1 MQKTTMKILLRLSSK
16 INMGGMSEI
25 MLSANNRIGDKVVT
39 LRAKS
44 EVYIIPVFFS
54 PEKGVDMSRKK
65 IIAPD
70 VRKWHNEAKEKLDRI
85 LSAIAH
91 EEETVRKEDMTGDW
105 LKKVVEKHLHPER
118 YQQESS
124 GKSVYDLWEE
134 YLLKKNLSNGRI
146 RGIRVLIRAIAR
158 YEGFINATEKER
170 KDFVFDIN
178 KVTKEDIGDFMDYL
192 RNEENLA
199 NEYRQTFKVLLERY
213 PSNIEKGKSEIKG
226 RGENTVITLMKKLKA
241 FFNWLYESDKTSNRP
256 FDGFKIGTEKYGTP
270 YYISVDERNLIARTP
285 MPTRHLETQR
295 DIFIFHCFVGCR
307 ISDLVKLTEANITD
321 GILTYTPH
329 KTKDEGEQA
338 VVARVPLHENAIK
351 LIGKYRGT
359 DKKGRLFP
367 FISPQKYND
376 AIKEIFTIS
385 GITRNVEIRNAR
397 TGEIEVRP
405 INEIASSHIARRTFV
420 GNAYRKVSD
429 PNIIGKMSGHVEG
442 SKAFSRYRNIEDE
455 TLKNV
460 IDLIG

>member
-1 MQKTTMKILLRLSSK
+1 MKILLRLSSK

-44 EVYIIPVFFS
+44 EVYIMPVFFS
-54 PEKGVDMSRKK
+54 QEKGIDMSRKK
-65 IIAPD
+65 LIAPD
-70 VRKWHNEAKEKLDRI
+70 VRIWHNEAKCKLDGI
-85 LSAIAH
+85 LSSIAH
-91 EEETVRKEDMTGDW
+91 AEETARKEDMIGDW

-124 GKSVYDLWEE
+124 KKSMYDLWEE
-134 YLLKKNLSNGRI
+134 YLFKKNLSNGRI
-146 RGIRVLIRAIAR
+146 RGIRVLIRSIAR
-158 YEGFINATEKER
+158 YEGFIRATEKDR

-178 KVTKEDIGDFMDYL
+178 KVTKDDIGDFMDYL
-192 RNEENLA
+192 RNEENLS
-199 NEYRQTFKVLLERY
+199 NEYRHIFKVLLERY

-285 MPTRHLETQR
+285 MPTKHLETQR

-307 ISDLVKLTEANITD
+307 VSDLIKLTEANITE

-351 LIGKYRGT
+351 LIDKYRGT

-376 AIKEIFTIS
+376 AIKEIFTIA
-385 GITRNVEIRNAR
+385 GITRSVEIRNAR
-397 TGEIEVRP
+397 TGEMEVCP

-429 PNIIGKMSGHVEG
+429 PNLNNS
-442 SKAFSRYRNIEDE
+442 
-455 TLKNV
+455 
-460 IDLIG
+460 

>member
-1 MQKTTMKILLRLSSK
+1 
-16 INMGGMSEI
+16 MSEI

-44 EVYIIPVFFS
+44 EVYIMPVFFS
-54 PEKGVDMSRKK
+54 QEKGIDMSRKK
-65 IIAPD
+65 LIAPD
-70 VRKWHNEAKEKLDRI
+70 VRIWHNEAKEKLDGI
-85 LSAIAH
+85 LSTIAH
-91 EEETVRKEDMTGDW
+91 AEETARKEDLIGDW

-124 GKSVYDLWEE
+124 KKSMYDLWEE

-158 YEGFINATEKER
+158 YEGFIRSTEKDR

-178 KVTKEDIGDFMDYL
+178 KVTKDDIGDFMDYL
-192 RNEENLA
+192 RNEENLS
-199 NEYRQTFKVLLERY
+199 NEYRHIFKVLLERY

-226 RGENTVITLMKKLKA
+226 RGENTVVTLMKKLKA

-285 MPTRHLETQR
+285 MPTKHLETQR

-307 ISDLVKLTEANITD
+307 VSDLIKLTEANITE

-338 VVARVPLHENAIK
+338 VVARVPLHENAVK
-351 LIGKYRGT
+351 LIDKYRST
-359 DKKGRLFP
+359 DKKRRLFP

-376 AIKEIFTIS
+376 AIKEIFTIA

-397 TGEIEVRP
+397 TGEMEVRP

>member
-192 RNEENLA
+192 RNEENFA

-285 MPTRHLETQR
+285 MPTRHLEIQR

-307 ISDLVKLTEANITD
+307 VSDLVKLTEANITD

>member
-1 MQKTTMKILLRLSSK
+1 MKILLRLSSK

-285 MPTRHLETQR
+285 MPTRHLEIQR

-307 ISDLVKLTEANITD
+307 VSDLVKLTEANITD

-376 AIKEIFTIS
+376 AIKDIFTIS

>member
-1 MQKTTMKILLRLSSK
+1 
-16 INMGGMSEI
+16 MSEI

-44 EVYIIPVFFS
+44 EVYIMPVFFS
-54 PEKGVDMSRKK
+54 QEKGIDMSRKK
-65 IIAPD
+65 LIAPD
-70 VRKWHNEAKEKLDRI
+70 VRIWHNEAKEKLDGI
-85 LSAIAH
+85 LSTIAH
-91 EEETVRKEDMTGDW
+91 AEETARKEDMLGDW

-124 GKSVYDLWEE
+124 KKSMYDLWEE
-134 YLLKKNLSNGRI
+134 YLFKKNLSNGRI

-158 YEGFINATEKER
+158 YEGFIRSTEKDR

-178 KVTKEDIGDFMDYL
+178 KVTKDDIGDFMDYL
-192 RNEENLA
+192 RNEENLS
-199 NEYRQTFKVLLERY
+199 NEYRHIFKVLLERY

-270 YYISVDERNLIARTP
+270 YYISVDERNLIACTP
-285 MPTRHLETQR
+285 MPTKHLETQR

-307 ISDLVKLTEANITD
+307 VSDLIKLTEANITE

-338 VVARVPLHENAIK
+338 VVARVPLHENAVK
-351 LIGKYRGT
+351 LIDKYRGT

-376 AIKEIFTIS
+376 AIKEIFTIA
-385 GITRNVEIRNAR
+385 GITRSVEIRNAR
-397 TGEIEVRP
+397 TGEMEVCP

-442 SKAFSRYRNIEDE
+442 SKAFNRYRNIEDE

>member
-285 MPTRHLETQR
+285 MPTRHLEIQR

-307 ISDLVKLTEANITD
+307 VSDLVKLTEANITD

>member
-1 MQKTTMKILLRLSSK
+1 MKILLRLSSK

-44 EVYIIPVFFS
+44 EVYIMPLFFS
-54 PEKGVDMSRKK
+54 QEKGIDMSRKK
-65 IIAPD
+65 LIAPD
-70 VRKWHNEAKEKLDRI
+70 VRIWHNEAKEKLDGI
-85 LSAIAH
+85 LSTIAH
-91 EEETVRKEDMTGDW
+91 AEETARKEDMIGDW
-105 LKKVVEKHLHPER
+105 LKKVVEKYLHPER

-124 GKSVYDLWEE
+124 KKSMYDLWEE
-134 YLLKKNLSNGRI
+134 YLFKKNLSNGRI

-158 YEGFINATEKER
+158 YEGFIRSTEKDR

-178 KVTKEDIGDFMDYL
+178 KVTKDDIGDFMDYL
-192 RNEENLA
+192 RNEENLS
-199 NEYRQTFKVLLERY
+199 NEYRHIFKVLLERY

-285 MPTRHLETQR
+285 MPTKHLETQR

-307 ISDLVKLTEANITD
+307 VSDLIKLTEANITE

-338 VVARVPLHENAIK
+338 VVARVPLHENAVK
-351 LIGKYRGT
+351 LIDKYRGT

-376 AIKEIFTIS
+376 AIKEIFTIA
-385 GITRNVEIRNAR
+385 GITRSVEIRNAR
-397 TGEIEVRP
+397 TGEMEVCP

-460 IDLIG
+460 IGLIG

>member
-1 MQKTTMKILLRLSSK
+1 MKILLRLSSK

-44 EVYIIPVFFS
+44 EVYIMPVFFS
-54 PEKGVDMSRKK
+54 QEKGIDMSRKK
-65 IIAPD
+65 LIAPD
-70 VRKWHNEAKEKLDRI
+70 VRIWHNEAKEKLDGI
-85 LSAIAH
+85 LSTIAH
-91 EEETVRKEDMTGDW
+91 AEETARKEDMIGDW

-124 GKSVYDLWEE
+124 KKSMYDLWEE
-134 YLLKKNLSNGRI
+134 YLFKKNLSNGRI

-158 YEGFINATEKER
+158 YEGFIRATEKDR

-178 KVTKEDIGDFMDYL
+178 KVTKDDIGDFMDYL
-192 RNEENLA
+192 RNEENLS
-199 NEYRQTFKVLLERY
+199 NEYRHIFKVLLERY

-285 MPTRHLETQR
+285 MPTKHLETQR

-307 ISDLVKLTEANITD
+307 VSDLIKLTEANITE

-351 LIGKYRGT
+351 LIEKYRGT

-376 AIKEIFTIS
+376 AIKEVFTIA
-385 GITRNVEIRNAR
+385 GITRNVETRNAR
-397 TGEIEVRP
+397 TGEMEVRP

>member
-1 MQKTTMKILLRLSSK
+1 
-16 INMGGMSEI
+16 MGGMSEI

-44 EVYIIPVFFS
+44 EVYIMPVFFS
-54 PEKGVDMSRKK
+54 QEKGIDMSRKK
-65 IIAPD
+65 LIAPD
-70 VRKWHNEAKEKLDRI
+70 VRIWHNEAKCKLDGI
-85 LSAIAH
+85 LSSIAH
-91 EEETVRKEDMTGDW
+91 AEETARKEDMIGDW

-124 GKSVYDLWEE
+124 KKSMYDLWEE
-134 YLLKKNLSNGRI
+134 YLFKKNLSNGRI
-146 RGIRVLIRAIAR
+146 RGIRVLIRSIAR
-158 YEGFINATEKER
+158 YEGFIRATEKDR

-178 KVTKEDIGDFMDYL
+178 KVTKDDIGDFMDYL
-192 RNEENLA
+192 RNEENLS
-199 NEYRQTFKVLLERY
+199 NEYRHIFKVLLERY

-285 MPTRHLETQR
+285 MPTKHLETQR

-307 ISDLVKLTEANITD
+307 VSDLIKLTEANITE

-351 LIGKYRGT
+351 LIDKYRGT

-376 AIKEIFTIS
+376 AIKEIFTIA
-385 GITRNVEIRNAR
+385 GITRSVEIRNAR
-397 TGEIEVRP
+397 TGEMEVCP

-442 SKAFSRYRNIEDE
+442 SKAFNRYRNIEDE

>member
-1 MQKTTMKILLRLSSK
+1 MKILLRLSSK

-44 EVYIIPVFFS
+44 EVYIMPVFFS
-54 PEKGVDMSRKK
+54 QEKGIDMSRKK
-65 IIAPD
+65 LIAPD
-70 VRKWHNEAKEKLDRI
+70 VRIWHNEAKEKLDGI
-85 LSAIAH
+85 LSTIAH
-91 EEETVRKEDMTGDW
+91 AEETARKEDMIGDW

-124 GKSVYDLWEE
+124 KKSMYDLWEE
-134 YLLKKNLSNGRI
+134 YLFKKNLSNGRI

-158 YEGFINATEKER
+158 YEGFIRSTEKDR

-178 KVTKEDIGDFMDYL
+178 KVTKDDIGDFMDYL
-192 RNEENLA
+192 RNEENLS
-199 NEYRQTFKVLLERY
+199 NEYRHIFKVLLERY

-285 MPTRHLETQR
+285 MPTKHLETQR

-307 ISDLVKLTEANITD
+307 VSDLIKLTEANITE

-338 VVARVPLHENAIK
+338 VVARVPLHENAVK
-351 LIGKYRGT
+351 LIDKYRGT

-376 AIKEIFTIS
+376 AIKEIFTIA
-385 GITRNVEIRNAR
+385 GITRSVEIRNAR
-397 TGEIEVRP
+397 TGEMEVCP

-442 SKAFSRYRNIEDE
+442 SKAFNRYRNIEDE

>member
-1 MQKTTMKILLRLSSK
+1 MKILLRLSSK

-25 MLSANNRIGDKVVT
+25 MLSTNNRIGDKVVT

>member
-1 MQKTTMKILLRLSSK
+1 MKILLRLSSK
-16 INMGGMSEI
+16 KNMGGMSEI

-44 EVYIIPVFFS
+44 EVYIMPVFFS
-54 PEKGVDMSRKK
+54 QEKGIDMSRKK
-65 IIAPD
+65 LIAPD
-70 VRKWHNEAKEKLDRI
+70 VRIWHNEAKCKLDGI
-85 LSAIAH
+85 LSSIAH
-91 EEETVRKEDMTGDW
+91 AEETARKEDMIGDW

-124 GKSVYDLWEE
+124 KKSMYDLWEE
-134 YLLKKNLSNGRI
+134 YLFKKNLSNGRI

-158 YEGFINATEKER
+158 YEGFIRATEKDR

-178 KVTKEDIGDFMDYL
+178 KVTKDDIGDFMDYL
-192 RNEENLA
+192 RNEENLS
-199 NEYRQTFKVLLERY
+199 NEYRHIFKVLLERY

-285 MPTRHLETQR
+285 MPTKHLETQR

-307 ISDLVKLTEANITD
+307 VSDLIKLTKANITE

-338 VVARVPLHENAIK
+338 VVARVPLHENAVK
-351 LIGKYRGT
+351 LIDKYRGT

-376 AIKEIFTIS
+376 AIKEIFTIA
-385 GITRNVEIRNAR
+385 GITRSVEIRNAR
-397 TGEIEVRP
+397 TGEMEVCP

>member
-1 MQKTTMKILLRLSSK
+1 MKILLRLSSK

-44 EVYIIPVFFS
+44 EVYIMPVFFS
-54 PEKGVDMSRKK
+54 QEKGIDMSRKK
-65 IIAPD
+65 LIAPD
-70 VRKWHNEAKEKLDRI
+70 VRIWHNEAKCKLDGI
-85 LSAIAH
+85 LSSIAH
-91 EEETVRKEDMTGDW
+91 AEETARKEDMIGDW

-124 GKSVYDLWEE
+124 KKSMYDLWEE
-134 YLLKKNLSNGRI
+134 YLFKKNLSNGRI

-158 YEGFINATEKER
+158 YEGFIRATEKDR

-178 KVTKEDIGDFMDYL
+178 KVTKDDIGDFMDYL
-192 RNEENLA
+192 RNEENLS
-199 NEYRQTFKVLLERY
+199 NEYRHIFKVLLERY

-285 MPTRHLETQR
+285 MPTKHLETQR

-307 ISDLVKLTEANITD
+307 VSDLIKLTKANITE

-338 VVARVPLHENAIK
+338 VVARVPLHENAVK
-351 LIGKYRGT
+351 LIDKYRGT

-376 AIKEIFTIS
+376 AIKEIFTIA
-385 GITRNVEIRNAR
+385 GITRSVEIRNAR
-397 TGEIEVRP
+397 TGEMEVCP

>member
-1 MQKTTMKILLRLSSK
+1 
-16 INMGGMSEI
+16 MSEI

-44 EVYIIPVFFS
+44 EVYIMPVFFS
-54 PEKGVDMSRKK
+54 QEKGIDMSRKK
-65 IIAPD
+65 LIAPD
-70 VRKWHNEAKEKLDRI
+70 VRIWHNEAKCKLDGI
-85 LSAIAH
+85 LSSIAH
-91 EEETVRKEDMTGDW
+91 AEETARKEDMIGDW

-124 GKSVYDLWEE
+124 KKSMYDLWEE
-134 YLLKKNLSNGRI
+134 YLFKKNLSNGRI
-146 RGIRVLIRAIAR
+146 RGIRVLIRSIAR
-158 YEGFINATEKER
+158 YEGFIRATEKDR

-178 KVTKEDIGDFMDYL
+178 KVTKDDIGDFMDYL
-192 RNEENLA
+192 RNEENLS
-199 NEYRQTFKVLLERY
+199 NEYRHIFKVLLERY

-285 MPTRHLETQR
+285 MPTKHLETQR

-307 ISDLVKLTEANITD
+307 VSDLIKLTEANITE

-351 LIGKYRGT
+351 LIDKYRGT

-376 AIKEIFTIS
+376 AIKEIFTIA
-385 GITRNVEIRNAR
+385 GITRSVEIRNAR
-397 TGEIEVRP
+397 TGEMEVCP

-442 SKAFSRYRNIEDE
+442 SKAFNRYRNSEDE

>member
-44 EVYIIPVFFS
+44 EVYIMPVFFS
-54 PEKGVDMSRKK
+54 QEKGIDMSRKK
-65 IIAPD
+65 LIAPD
-70 VRKWHNEAKEKLDRI
+70 VRIWHNEAKEKLDGI
-85 LSAIAH
+85 LSTIAH
-91 EEETVRKEDMTGDW
+91 AEETARKEDMIGDW

-124 GKSVYDLWEE
+124 KKSMYDLWEE
-134 YLLKKNLSNGRI
+134 YLFKKNLSNGRI

-158 YEGFINATEKER
+158 YEGFIRATEKDR

-178 KVTKEDIGDFMDYL
+178 KVTKDDIGDFMDYL
-192 RNEENLA
+192 RNEENLS
-199 NEYRQTFKVLLERY
+199 NEYRHIFKVLLERY

-285 MPTRHLETQR
+285 MPTKHLETQR

-307 ISDLVKLTEANITD
+307 VSDLIKLTEANITE

-351 LIGKYRGT
+351 LIEKYRGT

-376 AIKEIFTIS
+376 AIKEVFTIA
-385 GITRNVEIRNAR
+385 GITRNVETRNAR
-397 TGEIEVRP
+397 TGEMEVRP

>member
-1 MQKTTMKILLRLSSK
+1 
-16 INMGGMSEI
+16 MSEI

-285 MPTRHLETQR
+285 MPTRHLEIQR

-307 ISDLVKLTEANITD
+307 VSDLVKLTEANITD

>member
-1 MQKTTMKILLRLSSK
+1 MKILLRLSSK

-44 EVYIIPVFFS
+44 EVYIMPVFFS
-54 PEKGVDMSRKK
+54 QEKGIDMSRKK
-65 IIAPD
+65 LIAPD
-70 VRKWHNEAKEKLDRI
+70 VRIWHNEAKCKLDGI
-85 LSAIAH
+85 LSSIAH
-91 EEETVRKEDMTGDW
+91 AEETARKEDMIGDW

-124 GKSVYDLWEE
+124 KKSMYDLWEE
-134 YLLKKNLSNGRI
+134 YLFKKNLSNGRI
-146 RGIRVLIRAIAR
+146 RGIRVLIRSIAR
-158 YEGFINATEKER
+158 YEGFIRATEKDR

-178 KVTKEDIGDFMDYL
+178 KVTKDDIGDFMDYL
-192 RNEENLA
+192 RNEENLS
-199 NEYRQTFKVLLERY
+199 NEYRHIFKVLLERY

-256 FDGFKIGTEKYGTP
+256 FDGFKIGTVKYGTP

-285 MPTRHLETQR
+285 MPTKHLETQR

-307 ISDLVKLTEANITD
+307 VSDLIKLTEANITE

-351 LIGKYRGT
+351 LIDKYRGT

-376 AIKEIFTIS
+376 AIKEIFTIA
-385 GITRNVEIRNAR
+385 GITRSVEIRNAR
-397 TGEIEVRP
+397 TGEMEVCP

-442 SKAFSRYRNIEDE
+442 SKAFNRYRNIEDE

>member
-1 MQKTTMKILLRLSSK
+1 MKILLRLSSK

-285 MPTRHLETQR
+285 MPTRHLEIQR

-307 ISDLVKLTEANITD
+307 VSDLVKLTEANITD

-359 DKKGRLFP
+359 DKKCRLFP

>member
-1 MQKTTMKILLRLSSK
+1 MKILLRLSSK

-44 EVYIIPVFFS
+44 EVYIMPVFFS
-54 PEKGVDMSRKK
+54 QEKGIDMSRKK
-65 IIAPD
+65 LIAPD
-70 VRKWHNEAKEKLDRI
+70 VRIWHNEAKCKLDGI
-85 LSAIAH
+85 LSSIAH
-91 EEETVRKEDMTGDW
+91 AEETARKEDMIGDW

-124 GKSVYDLWEE
+124 KKSMYDLWEE
-134 YLLKKNLSNGRI
+134 YLFKKNLSNGRI
-146 RGIRVLIRAIAR
+146 RGIRVLIRSIAR
-158 YEGFINATEKER
+158 YEGFIRATEKDR

-178 KVTKEDIGDFMDYL
+178 KVTKDDIGDFMDYL
-192 RNEENLA
+192 RNEENLS
-199 NEYRQTFKVLLERY
+199 NEYRHIFKVLLERY

-285 MPTRHLETQR
+285 MPTKHLETQR

-307 ISDLVKLTEANITD
+307 VSDLIKLTEANITE

-351 LIGKYRGT
+351 LIDKYRGT

-376 AIKEIFTIS
+376 AIKEIFTIA
-385 GITRNVEIRNAR
+385 GITRSVEIRNAR
-397 TGEIEVRP
+397 TGEMEVCP

-442 SKAFSRYRNIEDE
+442 SKAFNRYRNIEDE

>member
-1 MQKTTMKILLRLSSK
+1 
-16 INMGGMSEI
+16 MSEI

-44 EVYIIPVFFS
+44 EVYIMPVFFS
-54 PEKGVDMSRKK
+54 QEKGIDMSRKK
-65 IIAPD
+65 LIAPD
-70 VRKWHNEAKEKLDRI
+70 VRIWHNEAKCKLDGI
-85 LSAIAH
+85 LSSIAH
-91 EEETVRKEDMTGDW
+91 AEETARKEDMIGDW

-124 GKSVYDLWEE
+124 KKSMYDLWEE
-134 YLLKKNLSNGRI
+134 YLFKKNLSNGRI
-146 RGIRVLIRAIAR
+146 RGIRVLIRSIAR
-158 YEGFINATEKER
+158 YEGFIRATEKDR

-178 KVTKEDIGDFMDYL
+178 KVTKDDIGDFMDYL
-192 RNEENLA
+192 RNEENLS
-199 NEYRQTFKVLLERY
+199 NEYRHIFKVLLERY

-285 MPTRHLETQR
+285 MPTKHLETQR

-307 ISDLVKLTEANITD
+307 VSDLIKLTEANITE

-351 LIGKYRGT
+351 LIDKYRGT

-376 AIKEIFTIS
+376 AIKEIFTIA
-385 GITRNVEIRNAR
+385 GITRSVEIRNAR
-397 TGEIEVRP
+397 TGEMEVCP

-442 SKAFSRYRNIEDE
+442 SKAFNRYRNIEDE

>member
-285 MPTRHLETQR
+285 MPTRHLEIQR

-307 ISDLVKLTEANITD
+307 VSDLVKLTEANITD

-359 DKKGRLFP
+359 DKKCRLFP

>member
-1 MQKTTMKILLRLSSK
+1 MKILLRLSSK

-44 EVYIIPVFFS
+44 EVYIMPVFFS
-54 PEKGVDMSRKK
+54 QEKGIDMSRKK
-65 IIAPD
+65 LIAPD
-70 VRKWHNEAKEKLDRI
+70 VRIWHNEAKEKLDGI
-85 LSAIAH
+85 LSTIAH
-91 EEETVRKEDMTGDW
+91 AEETARKEDMIGDW

-124 GKSVYDLWEE
+124 KKSMYDLWEE
-134 YLLKKNLSNGRI
+134 YLFKKNLSNGRI
-146 RGIRVLIRAIAR
+146 RGIHVLIRAIAR
-158 YEGFINATEKER
+158 YEGFIRSTEKDR

-178 KVTKEDIGDFMDYL
+178 KVTKDDIGDFMDYL
-192 RNEENLA
+192 RNEENLS
-199 NEYRQTFKVLLERY
+199 NEYRHIFKVLLERY

-285 MPTRHLETQR
+285 MPTKHLETQR

-307 ISDLVKLTEANITD
+307 VSDLIKLTEANITE

-338 VVARVPLHENAIK
+338 VVARVPLHENAVK
-351 LIGKYRGT
+351 LIDKYRGT

-376 AIKEIFTIS
+376 AIKEIFTIA
-385 GITRNVEIRNAR
+385 GITRSVEIRNAR
-397 TGEIEVRP
+397 TGEMEVRP

>member
-1 MQKTTMKILLRLSSK
+1 
-16 INMGGMSEI
+16 MSEI

>member
-44 EVYIIPVFFS
+44 EVYIMPVFFS
-54 PEKGVDMSRKK
+54 QEKGIDMSRKK
-65 IIAPD
+65 LIAPD
-70 VRKWHNEAKEKLDRI
+70 VRIWHNEAKCKLDGI
-85 LSAIAH
+85 LSSIAH
-91 EEETVRKEDMTGDW
+91 AEETARKEDMIGDW

-124 GKSVYDLWEE
+124 KKSMYDLWEE
-134 YLLKKNLSNGRI
+134 YLFKKNLSNGRI
-146 RGIRVLIRAIAR
+146 RGIRVLIRSIAR
-158 YEGFINATEKER
+158 YEGFIRATEKDR

-178 KVTKEDIGDFMDYL
+178 KVTKDDIGDFMDYL
-192 RNEENLA
+192 RNEENLS
-199 NEYRQTFKVLLERY
+199 NEYRHIFKVLLERY

-285 MPTRHLETQR
+285 MPTKHLETQR

-307 ISDLVKLTEANITD
+307 VSDLIKLTEANITE

-351 LIGKYRGT
+351 LIDKYRGT

-376 AIKEIFTIS
+376 AIKEIFTIA
-385 GITRNVEIRNAR
+385 GITRSVEIRNAR
-397 TGEIEVRP
+397 TGEMEVCP

-442 SKAFSRYRNIEDE
+442 SKAFNRYRNIEDE

>member
-1 MQKTTMKILLRLSSK
+1 
-16 INMGGMSEI
+16 
-25 MLSANNRIGDKVVT
+25 
-39 LRAKS
+39 
-44 EVYIIPVFFS
+44 
-54 PEKGVDMSRKK
+54 
-65 IIAPD
+65 
-70 VRKWHNEAKEKLDRI
+70 
-85 LSAIAH
+85 
-91 EEETVRKEDMTGDW
+91 MTGDW

-405 INEIASSHIARRTFV
+405 INEIASSHMARRTFV

>member
-1 MQKTTMKILLRLSSK
+1 
-16 INMGGMSEI
+16 MSEI

-44 EVYIIPVFFS
+44 EVYIMPVFFS
-54 PEKGVDMSRKK
+54 QEKGIDMSRKK
-65 IIAPD
+65 LIAPD
-70 VRKWHNEAKEKLDRI
+70 VRIWHNEAKEKLDGI
-85 LSAIAH
+85 LSTIAH
-91 EEETVRKEDMTGDW
+91 AEETARKEDMIGDW

-124 GKSVYDLWEE
+124 KKSMYDLWEE
-134 YLLKKNLSNGRI
+134 YLFKKNLSNGRI

-158 YEGFINATEKER
+158 YEGFIRSTEKDR

-178 KVTKEDIGDFMDYL
+178 KVTKDDIGDFMDYL
-192 RNEENLA
+192 RNEENLS
-199 NEYRQTFKVLLERY
+199 NEYRHIFKVLLERY

-285 MPTRHLETQR
+285 MPTKHLETQR

-307 ISDLVKLTEANITD
+307 VSDLIKLTEANITE

-338 VVARVPLHENAIK
+338 VVARVPLHENAVK
-351 LIGKYRGT
+351 LIDKYRGT

-376 AIKEIFTIS
+376 AIKEIFTIA
-385 GITRNVEIRNAR
+385 GITRSVEIRNAR
-397 TGEIEVRP
+397 TGEMEVCP

-442 SKAFSRYRNIEDE
+442 SKAFNRYRNIEDE

>member
-1 MQKTTMKILLRLSSK
+1 MKILLRLSSK

-44 EVYIIPVFFS
+44 EVYIMPVFFS
-54 PEKGVDMSRKK
+54 QEKGIDMSRKK
-65 IIAPD
+65 LIAPD
-70 VRKWHNEAKEKLDRI
+70 VRIWHNEAKCKLDGI
-85 LSAIAH
+85 LSSIAH
-91 EEETVRKEDMTGDW
+91 AEETARKEDMIGDW

-124 GKSVYDLWEE
+124 KKSMYDLWGE
-134 YLLKKNLSNGRI
+134 YLFKKNLSNGRI

-158 YEGFINATEKER
+158 YEGFIRATEKDR

-178 KVTKEDIGDFMDYL
+178 KVTKDDIGDFMDYL
-192 RNEENLA
+192 RNEENLS
-199 NEYRQTFKVLLERY
+199 NEYRHIFKVLLERY

-285 MPTRHLETQR
+285 MPTKHLETQR

-307 ISDLVKLTEANITD
+307 VSDLIKLTKANITE

-338 VVARVPLHENAIK
+338 VVARVPLHENAVK
-351 LIGKYRGT
+351 LIDKYRGT

-376 AIKEIFTIS
+376 AIKEIFTIA
-385 GITRNVEIRNAR
+385 GITRSVEIRNAR
-397 TGEIEVRP
+397 TGEMEVCP

>member
-1 MQKTTMKILLRLSSK
+1 MKILLRLSSK

-285 MPTRHLETQR
+285 MPTRHLEIQR

-307 ISDLVKLTEANITD
+307 VSDLVKLTEANITD

>member
-1 MQKTTMKILLRLSSK
+1 MKILLRLSSK

-256 FDGFKIGTEKYGTP
+256 FEGFKIGTEKYGTP

>member
-44 EVYIIPVFFS
+44 EVYIMPVFFS
-54 PEKGVDMSRKK
+54 QEKGIDMSRKK
-65 IIAPD
+65 LIAPD
-70 VRKWHNEAKEKLDRI
+70 VRIWHNEAKEKLDGI
-85 LSAIAH
+85 LSTIAH
-91 EEETVRKEDMTGDW
+91 AEETARKEDMIGDW

-124 GKSVYDLWEE
+124 KKSMYDLWEE
-134 YLLKKNLSNGRI
+134 YLFKKNLSNGRI

-158 YEGFINATEKER
+158 YEGFIRSTEKDR

-178 KVTKEDIGDFMDYL
+178 KVTKDDIGDFMDYL
-192 RNEENLA
+192 RNEENLS
-199 NEYRQTFKVLLERY
+199 NEYRHIFKVLLERY

-285 MPTRHLETQR
+285 MPTKHLETQR

-307 ISDLVKLTEANITD
+307 VSDLIKLTEANITE

-338 VVARVPLHENAIK
+338 VVARVPLHENAVK
-351 LIGKYRGT
+351 LIDKYRGT

-376 AIKEIFTIS
+376 AIKEIFTIA
-385 GITRNVEIRNAR
+385 GITRSVEIRNAR
-397 TGEIEVRP
+397 TGEMEVCP

-442 SKAFSRYRNIEDE
+442 SKAFNRYRNIEDE

>member
-1 MQKTTMKILLRLSSK
+1 MKILLRLSSK

-44 EVYIIPVFFS
+44 EVYIMPVFFS
-54 PEKGVDMSRKK
+54 QEKGIDMSRKK
-65 IIAPD
+65 LIAPD
-70 VRKWHNEAKEKLDRI
+70 VRIWHNEAKCKLDGI
-85 LSAIAH
+85 LSSIAH
-91 EEETVRKEDMTGDW
+91 AEETARKEDMIGDW

-124 GKSVYDLWEE
+124 KKSMYDLWEE
-134 YLLKKNLSNGRI
+134 YLFKKNLSNGRI

-158 YEGFINATEKER
+158 YEGFIRATEKDR

-178 KVTKEDIGDFMDYL
+178 KVTKDDIGDFMDYL
-192 RNEENLA
+192 RNEENLS
-199 NEYRQTFKVLLERY
+199 NEYRHIFKVLLERY

-285 MPTRHLETQR
+285 MPTKHLETQR

-307 ISDLVKLTEANITD
+307 VSDLIKLTKANITE

-338 VVARVPLHENAIK
+338 VVARVPLHENAVK
-351 LIGKYRGT
+351 LIDKYRGT

-376 AIKEIFTIS
+376 AIKEIFTIA
-385 GITRNVEIRNAR
+385 GITRSVEIRNAR
-397 TGEIEVRP
+397 TGEMEVCP

-442 SKAFSRYRNIEDE
+442 SKAFSRYRNIEE
-455 TLKNV
+455 CH
-460 IDLIG
+460 